1 MAAEK
6 NKNGQVNLEQ
16 EDAIRAAQ
24 EYGIDV
30 DMLLDNLKRSPAE
43 RIRRHQIALET
54 VEKLREADK
63 QKPDNS

>member
-1 MAAEK
+1 MAAGK
-6 NKNGQVNLEQ
+6 NKTDQIHLEQ

-30 DMLLDNLKRSPAE
+30 AMLLDNLKRSPAE

-54 VEKLREADK
+54 VEQLRKAK
-63 QKPDNS
+63 RV